1 MLSVRG
7 LCVDYGRR
15 EVLRGID
22 LDLSAGEVVGLV
34 GPNGGGKT
42 TLLKAITRV
51 VPSTGQVTIGG
62 DDVASLN
69 ARDLARRVAVVPQD
83 PTLPIGFTALE
94 VVVMGR
100 TPHLGFLEQETAADR
115 QKAEN
120 ALAML
125 GAQSLADR
133 RVDEL
138 SGGERQNVVIARALV
153 QEAPLLLLDE
163 PTANLDIG
171 HQAGIA
177 RLLRRLAAERG
188 SGILAALHDLTLASL
203 YCDRLVLIAA
213 GGVVAEGVP
222 SDVLTVENVRR
233 AYGTEVMVLRPEG
246 LRGPV
251 IVPHPPDDSGSRKSG
266 AT

>member
-7 LCVDYGRR
+7 LHVYYGQR

-22 LDLSAGEVVGLV
+22 LDVAPGEVVGLV

-51 VPSTGQVTIGG
+51 VPSKGRVSVGG
-62 DDVASLN
+62 DDVTSLN
-69 ARDLARRVAVVPQD
+69 ARELARRVAVVPQD
-83 PTLPIGFTALE
+83 PTLPVGFTALE

-100 TPHLGFLEQETAADR
+100 TPHLGFLEQESAADR
-115 QKAEN
+115 KKAED

-125 GAQSLADR
+125 GAQAMADR
-133 RVDEL
+133 PVDEL

-171 HQAGIA
+171 HQTGIA

-188 SGILAALHDLTLASL
+188 VGILAALHDLTLASL
-203 YCDRLVLIAA
+203 YCDRLVLIAS
-213 GGVVAEGVP
+213 GEVVAEGAP
-222 SDVLTVENVRR
+222 ADVLTVENLRR

-251 IVPHPPDDSGSRKSG
+251 IIPHPADV
-266 AT
+266 

>member
-1 MLSVRG
+1 MLSVRD
-7 LCVDYGRR
+7 LRVSYGQR

-22 LDLSAGEVVGLV
+22 LDVAPGEVVGIV

-51 VPSTGQVTIGG
+51 VPSRGLVRLGG

-69 ARDLARRVAVVPQD
+69 ARELARRVAVVPQD
-83 PTLPIGFTALE
+83 PTLPVGFTALD

-100 TPHLGFLEQETAADR
+100 TPHLRFLEQESAADR
-115 QKAEN
+115 RKAQD

-125 GAQSLADR
+125 GAQALADR
-133 RVDEL
+133 AVDEL

-163 PTANLDIG
+163 PTANLDIS

-188 SGILAALHDLTLASL
+188 AGILAALHDLTLASL
-203 YCDRLVLIAA
+203 YCDRLVLIAS
-213 GGVVAEGVP
+213 GEVVAEGAP
-222 SDVLTVENVRR
+222 ADVLTVENVRR
-233 AYGTEVMVLRPEG
+233 AYGTDVMVLRPEG

-251 IVPHPPDDSGSRKSG
+251 VIPHRPGV
-266 AT
+266 

>member
-1 MLSVRG
+1 MLSVRA
-7 LCVDYGRR
+7 LHVAYGHR
-15 EVLRGID
+15 EVLRGVD
-22 LDLSAGEVVGLV
+22 LDVAPGDVVGLV

-42 TLLKAITRV
+42 TLLRAITRV
-51 VPSTGQVTIGG
+51 VPSKGRVSIGG
-62 DDVASLN
+62 DDVTSLN
-69 ARDLARRVAVVPQD
+69 ARELARRVAVVPQD
-83 PTLPIGFTALE
+83 PTLPVGFTALE

-100 TPHLGFLEQETAADR
+100 TPHLSFLEQESAADR
-115 QKAEN
+115 RKAED
-120 ALAML
+120 ALAIL
-125 GAQSLADR
+125 GAQALADR
-133 RVDEL
+133 PVDEL

-177 RLLRRLAAERG
+177 RLLRRLAAERNA
-188 SGILAALHDLTLASL
+188 GILAALHDLTLASL
-203 YCDRLVLIAA
+203 YCDRLVLIAS
-213 GGVVAEGVP
+213 GEVVAEGAP

-251 IVPHPPDDSGSRKSG
+251 IIPHQAD
-266 AT
+266 A

>member
-7 LCVDYGRR
+7 LHVAYGGRQ
-15 EVLRGID
+15 VLCGID
-22 LDLSAGEVVGLV
+22 LDVTSGEVVGLI

-51 VPSTGQVTIGG
+51 VPSIGQVGVDG
-62 DDVASLN
+62 CDVTSLN
-69 ARDLARRVAVVPQD
+69 ARELARRIAVVPQD
-83 PTLPIGFTALE
+83 STLPVGFTSLE

-100 TPHLGFLEQETAADR
+100 TPHLRFLEQETAADR
-115 QKAEN
+115 RKAED

-125 GAQSLADR
+125 GARALSDR

-138 SGGERQNVVIARALV
+138 SGGERQNVIIARALV

-177 RLLRRLAAERG
+177 RLLRRLAAERDT
-188 SGILAALHDLTLASL
+188 GILAALHDLTLASL

-213 GGVVAEGVP
+213 GEVVAQGVP
-222 SDVLTVENVRR
+222 GEVLTAENMRR
-233 AYGTEVMVLRPEG
+233 TYGTEVMVLRPEG
-246 LRGPV
+246 LHGPV
-251 IVPHPPDDSGSRKSG
+251 IIPHQP
-266 AT
+266 

>member
-1 MLSVRG
+1 MLSIRG
-7 LCVDYGRR
+7 LHVAYGQR
-15 EVLRGID
+15 EVLRGVD
-22 LDLSAGEVVGLV
+22 LDVAAGEVVGLV

-42 TLLKAITRV
+42 TLLKAVTRV
-51 VPSTGQVTIGG
+51 VPSSGQVLIGG
-62 DDVASLN
+62 DDLVALS

-83 PTLPIGFTALE
+83 PTLPVGFTALE

-100 TPHLGFLEQETAADR
+100 TPHLRFLEQETAADMR
-115 QKAEN
+115 KAEE

-125 GAQSLADR
+125 GAQTLADR

-153 QEAPLLLLDE
+153 QEASLLLLDE

-177 RLLRRLAAERG
+177 RLLRRFAAERG
-188 SGILAALHDLTLASL
+188 AGVLAALHDLTLASL
-203 YCDRLVLIAA
+203 YCERLVLIAA
-213 GGVVAEGVP
+213 GEVVAEGVP
-222 SDVLTVENVRR
+222 ADVLTVENVRR
-233 AYGTEVMVLRPEG
+233 AYGAEVMVLRPEG

-251 IVPHPPDDSGSRKSG
+251 IVPHQPEL
-266 AT
+266 

>member
-1 MLSVRG
+1 MLSVCD
-7 LCVDYGRR
+7 LHVAYGQR

-22 LDLSAGEVVGLV
+22 LDVASGEVVGLV

-42 TLLKAITRV
+42 TLVKAITRV
-51 VPSTGQVTIGG
+51 VPSNGRVSIGG

-69 ARDLARRVAVVPQD
+69 ARELARRVAVVPQD

-100 TPHLGFLEQETAADR
+100 TPHLRFLEQESAADR
-115 QKAEN
+115 KKAKD

-125 GAQSLADR
+125 GAQALADR
-133 RVDEL
+133 PVDEL

-177 RLLRRLAAERG
+177 RLLRQLAAERG
-188 SGILAALHDLTLASL
+188 TGILAALHDLTLASL
-203 YCDRLVLIAA
+203 YCDRLVLIAS
-213 GGVVAEGVP
+213 GEIIAEGAP
-222 SDVLTVENVRR
+222 AEVLTVENVRR

-251 IVPHPPDDSGSRKSG
+251 VIPHQPDV
-266 AT
+266 

>member
-1 MLSVRG
+1 MLSVRA
-7 LCVDYGRR
+7 LHVAYGQR
-15 EVLRGID
+15 EVLRGLD
-22 LDLSAGEVVGLV
+22 LDVGAGEVVGLV

-51 VPSTGQVTIGG
+51 VPSTGEVSVGG

-69 ARDLARRVAVVPQD
+69 ARELARRVAVVPQD
-83 PTLPIGFTALE
+83 PTLPVGFTALE

-100 TPHLGFLEQETAADR
+100 TPHLRFLEQETAADR
-115 QKAEN
+115 HKAED

-125 GAQSLADR
+125 GAQALANR
-133 RVDEL
+133 PVDEL

-188 SGILAALHDLTLASL
+188 AGILAALHDLTLASL
-203 YCDRLVLIAA
+203 YCDRLVLIAS
-213 GGVVAEGVP
+213 GEVVAEGTP
-222 SDVLTVENVRR
+222 ADVLTVENVRR

-251 IVPHPPDDSGSRKSG
+251 IIPHQLDV
-266 AT
+266 